1 MSKLISSLWVAE
13 APAAR
18 LGPPS
23 SGGRSRRKPRVNSV
37 LELSSHK
44 IGTSLPEKQGC
55 DGWIGSE
62 LWGQRA
68 ATNARPLSVYFDAR
82 LGSAGYPGPGWEAC
96 SYLRVSDEALGC
108 VKALHPRAPLKL
120 RPVSGGKPPGSTRK
134 KTSSSGTCYGSPR
147 AGVRFRDCHQEQ
159 VRAAPTPLCT
169 PVLYPE
175 DSVPSYDPPRVGNR
189 NCQCICRPSSFRIE
203 GRAVELSGHGG
214 CAAPC
219 DGRRRGLG
227 SSSFSSSPPCCAWL
241 CRPTTTPR
249 MWP

>member
-23 SGGRSRRKPRVNSV
+23 RGSRSRRKPRVFSV
-37 LELSSHK
+37 LELSSHR
-44 IGTSLPEKQGC
+44 IRISLTAKQAC

-62 LWGQRA
+62 LSIR
-68 ATNARPLSVYFDAR
+68 FDAR
-82 LGSAGYPGPGWEAC
+82 LGSVGYPGPGWEAC

-134 KTSSSGTCYGSPR
+134 KISSSRTCYGGPR

-175 DSVPSYDPPRVGNR
+175 DSVTHRHDPPRVGNR
-189 NCQCICRPSSFRIE
+189 NSQCICRPSSFRIE
-203 GRAVELSGHGG
+203 GGAVELSGHGG

-219 DGRRRGLG
+219 DGRRRGPG